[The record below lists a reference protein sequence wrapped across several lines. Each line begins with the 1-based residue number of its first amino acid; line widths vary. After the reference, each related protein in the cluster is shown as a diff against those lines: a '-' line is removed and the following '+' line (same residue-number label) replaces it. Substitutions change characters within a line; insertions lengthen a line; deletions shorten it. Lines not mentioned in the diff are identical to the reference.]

1 MPFEYLDDVATSD
14 VAFQAWGET
23 VEEMFVAASD
33 AMMNVMVADLET
45 IAPQQLRIITV
56 TADDHEMLLF
66 ELLQELIFYK
76 DAEQLLLRVNRVGIS
91 VAAQGLTLR
100 AEAAGEMLDPGKHDL
115 GVDVKAVTL
124 HRYKVE
130 QNDRGWQAMVI
141 LDI

>member
-23 VEEMFVAASD
+23 VEELFVAAAD
-33 AMMNVMVADLET
+33 AVMNVMVEDLET
-45 IAPQQLRIITV
+45 IAPRQHRIIT
-56 TADDHEMLLF
+56 AAAPDHEMLLF

-76 DAEQLLLRVNRVGIS
+76 DAEQLLLRVNGVSIS

-100 AEAAGEMLDPGKHDL
+100 ADAAGEMLDPGRHDL
-115 GVDVKAVTL
+115 GVDVKAVTM

>member
-23 VEEMFVAASD
+23 VEELFVAAAD
-33 AMMNVMVADLET
+33 AVMNVMVADLET
-45 IAPQQLRIITV
+45 IAPQQLRVITV
-56 TADDHEMLLF
+56 AADDHEMLLF

-76 DAEQLLLRVNRVGIS
+76 DAEQLLLRVNGVSIS

-100 AEAAGEMLDPGKHDL
+100 ADAAGEMLDPGRHDL
-115 GVDVKAVTL
+115 GVDVKAVTM

>member
-23 VEEMFVAASD
+23 VEEMFVAAAD
-33 AMMNVMVADLET
+33 AVMNVMVGDLET
-45 IAPQQLRIITV
+45 IAPRQQCIINV
-56 TADDHEMLLF
+56 TAEDHEMLLF

-76 DAEQLLLRVNRVGIS
+76 DAEQLLLRVNGVSIG
-91 VAAQGLTLR
+91 VAVQGLTLR
-100 AEAAGEMLDPGKHDL
+100 AETAGEMLDPGRHDL
-115 GVDVKAVTL
+115 GVDVKAVTM